1 MVMGNSVRVRLI
13 DGADGHT
20 IWGPSLVDGCG
31 GAPTVADVDG
41 DGYPEIGVAG
51 MRDYFCLATDGALK
65 WRDPGQD
72 LTSSAAG
79 SSVFDFEGDG
89 AAELAYADELR
100 LRIYDGAT
108 GAVRYELPNPN
119 GTTWENPTLADVDRD
134 GHAEVVIVGSTFVG
148 PGATGVRVIGDL
160 NNSWVPTR
168 SVWNQHTYPMLPA
181 ARTRV
186 DLAVCA

>member
-1 MVMGNSVRVRLI
+1 MVIVNSGKVCLI

-72 LTSSAAG
+72 LTSSA
-79 SSVFDFEGDG
+79 
-89 AAELAYADELR
+89 
-100 LRIYDGAT
+100 T
-108 GAVRYELPNPN
+108 GPVRYELPNPN